1 MDGGTRKYELVEF
14 FFSLSFSFRGGVHAS
29 IVPYLLSSE
38 VLPQFWRSVPC
49 FWFVLSEF
57 LLV

>member
-1 MDGGTRKYELVEF
+1 MDGGTRKNELVEF

-38 VLPQFWRSVPC
+38 VLPQFWRSSA
-49 FWFVLSEF
+49 LF
-57 LLV
+57 LVRVI